1 MVNKDGTID
10 PALNRDFKKKID
22 NKFIRGI
29 ALANYHNYKKAHKFN
44 ALLMVNTD
52 TQDYEL
58 LSSYKEYSDNLANGD
73 THISNGI
80 TFTDT
85 ANKAALQ
92 VYTTPKE

>member
-10 PALNRDFKKKID
+10 TAMNRNLEKKID

-29 ALANYHNYKKAHKFN
+29 ALANYHNYKKADKFN
-44 ALLMVNTD
+44 ALLMINID

-58 LSSYKEYSDNLANGD
+58 LTSYKDYSDNLAKGK
-73 THISNGI
+73 TSISNGI
-80 TFTDT
+80 TFTDK

-92 VYTTPKE
+92 VFTNPKA